1 MMTIETLKLFR
12 DLADT
17 GSFSRAAELNGVTQS
32 AVSQQLKKLERTFR
46 CPLVN
51 RGRDGVT
58 LTDEGASLYEAAKK
72 ISAVYSS
79 AIDSIAKSQPGKAAG
94 SVRISTIYSTGLYLL
109 QGYISRF
116 MSARPEIKVS
126 VEYRQSEQVYGDVQA
141 GRADFGF
148 LACPTKK
155 QGDLVFLP
163 LCAEEMMLA
172 VPERSEAA
180 HGADIGRDSLADMD
194 FVLFDKVH
202 PSRKF
207 IDDFFSKEG
216 LPLRV
221 KMGLDDIETIKTAV
235 RSGVGVSILPV
246 SAFGGGDSRGIKAV
260 RFRDLDLRR
269 TVYLLRSRTRKLSP
283 AARHFLDTVLEK
295 GKSIC
300 PEKAA

>member
-1 MMTIETLKLFR
+1 MTIETLKLFR

-32 AVSQQLKKLERTFR
+32 AVSQQLRKLETVFR

-58 LTDEGASLYEAAKK
+58 LTDEGASFYEAAKK
-72 ISAVYSS
+72 ISSIYS
-79 AIDSIAKSQPGKAAG
+79 AALASIVKSHPGRSAG

-207 IDDFFSKEG
+207 IDDFFGKEG

-221 KMGLDDIETIKTAV
+221 KMELDDIETIKTAV
-235 RSGVGVSILPV
+235 RSGVGASILPV

-283 AARHFLDTVLEK
+283 AARHFLNTVFEK
-295 GKSIC
+295 GKPLC
-300 PEKAA
+300 QERTV

>member
-283 AARHFLDTVLEK
+283 AARHFLDTVFEK

-300 PEKAA
+300 PERAA

>member
-1 MMTIETLKLFR
+1 MTIETLKLFR

-32 AVSQQLKKLERTFR
+32 AVSQQLRKLETVFR

-72 ISAVYSS
+72 ISSLYSS
-79 AIDSIAKSQPGKAAG
+79 VLASIVKSHPGKSAG

-126 VEYRQSEQVYGDVQA
+126 VEYRQSEQVAGDVQA

-148 LACPTKK
+148 LACAPKK
-155 QGDLVFLP
+155 QGDISYLP
-163 LCAEEMMLA
+163 VCAEEMMLA
-172 VPERSEAA
+172 APENSEAA
-180 HGADIGRDSLADMD
+180 RSADIGRDALRSLD
-194 FVLFDKVH
+194 FVLFDKAY

-207 IDDFFSKEG
+207 IDDFFGREG

-221 KMGLDDIETIKTAV
+221 KMELDDIETIKTAV
-235 RSGVGVSILPV
+235 RSGVGASILPV

-260 RFRDLDLRR
+260 KFRDLDLRR

-283 AARHFLDTVLEK
+283 AARHFLNTVFEK
-295 GKSIC
+295 GKPLC